1 MKVKNLVKTFDL
13 DFLGDHLSFH
23 SLFVYLFERT
33 CPSDYANIKNNRS
46 ERDLCIY
53 DLCICDLY
61 HMHFTLKIIIFNAN
75 EGGMFLFLP
84 VQATDRLKTE
94 AELAKQDEERLKK
107 LEVSS
112 TQSSPS

>member
-1 MKVKNLVKTFDL
+1 
-13 DFLGDHLSFH
+13 
-23 SLFVYLFERT
+23 
-33 CPSDYANIKNNRS
+33 
-46 ERDLCIY
+46 
-53 DLCICDLY
+53 
-61 HMHFTLKIIIFNAN
+61 MHFTLKIIIFNAN
-75 EGGMFLFLP
+75 ESGMFVFLP

>member
-1 MKVKNLVKTFDL
+1 MIFWGIICLFILFLVICLKGHVL
-13 DFLGDHLSFH
+13 LIN
-23 SLFVYLFERT
+23 
-33 CPSDYANIKNNRS
+33 YANIKNNRS
-46 ERDLCIY
+46 ERDLYIY

-75 EGGMFLFLP
+75 ESGMFVFLP